1 MSVCPICLGPGAPH
15 AECIRALYDA
25 DRPPAVDVELA
36 RLHTVALAMVGRI
49 SVSGVQRKLSVGL
62 SADRSTL
69 RISTDGRQFIL
80 KPQSE
85 TFPYLPQNEHVT
97 MRMAA
102 LAGVEVPPCGL
113 IELADGSVA
122 YIVRRFDRPDPRP
135 EGPHKLRMEDFCQL
149 AEKPPK
155 DKYAGSAELCA
166 RLVRRYADEP
176 GVELVRLLRLLAFNW
191 WVGNGDAHLKNFALL
206 AGLDGRHR
214 LSPAYDL
221 LCTRLVIPD
230 DPLALPVQG
239 RDRGL
244 TAGVWRRLAAYA
256 GVPEAPARRVL
267 RGVADALEPAL
278 ALIDRAD
285 LPDAMRDTYRGLL
298 RQRAEVLAA
307 V

>member
-1 MSVCPICLGPGAPH
+1 VSVCPICLGPGAPH

-135 EGPHKLRMEDFCQL
+135 ERPHKLRMEDFCQL

-230 DPLALPVQG
+230 GVVWQPTLAFRRRPPGVCCAESPMPSNRHWPSLTG
-239 RDRGL
+239 R
-244 TAGVWRRLAAYA
+244 
-256 GVPEAPARRVL
+256 
-267 RGVADALEPAL
+267 
-278 ALIDRAD
+278 
-285 LPDAMRDTYRGLL
+285 TYRTRCGTPIAGCCVSGRRCWLPCDG
-298 RQRAEVLAA
+298 AA
-307 V
+307 GARHP